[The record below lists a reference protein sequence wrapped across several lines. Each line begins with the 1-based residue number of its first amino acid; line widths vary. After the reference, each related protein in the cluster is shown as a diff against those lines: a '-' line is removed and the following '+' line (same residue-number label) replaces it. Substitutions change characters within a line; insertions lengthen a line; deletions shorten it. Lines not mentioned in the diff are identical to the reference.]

1 MNSSPPT
8 ASSLKGVVL
17 NIQHFSTHD
26 GPGMRTTVFLKGCPL
41 RCQWCH
47 NPESQRPQREIFFTP
62 EKCIGCGF
70 CAGDC
75 PCGAGRHIENKP
87 PQDILNG
94 RGSPSAGADRSVE

>member
-1 MNSSPPT
+1 M
-8 ASSLKGVVL
+8 
-17 NIQHFSTHD
+17 
-26 GPGMRTTVFLKGCPL
+26 GPFAGGA
-41 RCQWCH
+41 
-47 NPESQRPQREIFFTP
+47 RERAIDPGLF
-62 EKCIGCGF
+62 IGCGF